1 MLTRTGH
8 EPLREDREAAAR
20 ALAAADQELRGH
32 SELGSREADLL
43 KACWVQKNSIDS
55 AAVKLGMRR
64 ETVQM
69 WYYRFAMAEV
79 REAIRECHAG

>member
-1 MLTRTGH
+1 MLARTGH
-8 EPLREDREAAAR
+8 EPIWEDEEAAAR
-20 ALAAADQELRGH
+20 ALAAADQELKEH
-32 SELGSREADLL
+32 PVLSAREADIL

-69 WYYRFAMAEV
+69 WYYRFAMSEV
-79 REAIRECHAG
+79 RQAIRECHA

>member
-8 EPLREDREAAAR
+8 EPIRQDQEEAAR
-20 ALAAADQELRGH
+20 ALKAADQELREHGKL
-32 SELGSREADLL
+32 SFTEAELL
-43 KACWVQKNSIDS
+43 KACWAQKNSIDS
-55 AAVKLGMRR
+55 AAMKLGMRR

-79 REAIRECHAG
+79 RQAIRECHAS